1 MERSCETNKGSRNME
16 SLDKKLARIG
26 DTAERF
32 PLQMLMI
39 REVFTFSF
47 AEASRISNKF
57 QTQSDCIEAIL
68 LLRNYIGD
76 SDIDD
81 ETKARVDALL
91 REEIDVIS
99 FSQTSRCSVISL

>member
-1 MERSCETNKGSRNME
+1 MEGNPETKKGRRNME
-16 SLDKKLARIG
+16 NLDQKLARIG

-32 PLQMLMI
+32 PLQMLLI

-47 AEASRISNKF
+47 AEASRISSKF
-57 QTQSDCIEAIL
+57 QTQADCIESIR

-76 SDIDD
+76 SEIDD
-81 ETKARVDALL
+81 DTKASVDALL